1 MHLLAIGLNHTTA
14 PVSVRE
20 RVAFGPEEIAETI
33 GHMRERF
40 SSTQMG
46 GIHEAA
52 ILSTCNRTEIYCAA
66 EDTDAARDSVLG
78 FICERKNV
86 SRSELEPHIYTF
98 TQEEAAKHTFRVAS
112 GLDSMVLGETQ
123 IVGQMKKAEKM
134 ARDAHGLGT
143 MLNHLFQSTFTVAKE
158 VRTATAIGANSVSLA
173 AAAVRLALR
182 LFGSLKDE
190 RVLFVG
196 AGEMIE
202 LCAAHFAAQQP
213 KAITIANRTLERGQ
227 VLARTVH
234 ADAIRLAD
242 LPEKI
247 AGYDIIVSCTASALP
262 IIGLGMIERAIK
274 NGRYKPAK
282 EGVYSDFN
290 YRVAVAPAERRSADY
305 NSSRNNLAWNKIIG
319 KNITDPEQ
327 FPYSAVA
334 TKKWTVDDVK
344 DLLRTHEHDIQKQDA
359 QWTHTNSLGICRATT
374 HESEVFEMNAN
385 PLLITGYRA
394 LARPCESPYI
404 PFYPLARP
412 AEGTAFMSW
421 DKATAE
427 HFKGTPEYFGWRSE
441 WPVTTFVAAANT
453 YDFQRQD
460 QKDVRAFVEKLEAGW
475 EKDVPAVTA
484 HAKTLLKVSKEKAV
498 EYLHAYNV
506 RMLNEAQAAV
516 AEKLEEKAPW
526 TLAVMADS
534 INPKSDE
541 KVEVVLFSSGK
552 LDATKAD
559 PKQTWGGVGRASI
572 GNKITMSQK
581 LAQPV
586 KAEARDVD
594 GDGLKDMVFT
604 FTQKGLA
611 QNMLAGANYDIWLH
625 TYVDGKRV
633 AAMDTAFIETEG
645 YKGPAKRTQNADL

>member
-213 KAITIANRTLERGQ
+213 KSITIANRTLERGQ

-247 AGYDIIVSCTASALP
+247 EDTVMAQLTGEQRKLYLANQDRIAQQVQHREAFEFKKDKLKVLAELTKQRQICCDPHLHYEDYKAGSAKLDACMELVHGALDGGHH
-262 IIGLGMIERAIK
+262 ILVFSQFTGML
-274 NGRYKPAK
+274 
-282 EGVYSDFN
+282 D
-290 YRVAVAPAERRSADY
+290 
-305 NSSRNNLAWNKIIG
+305 IIG
-319 KNITDPEQ
+319 KRLAKE
-327 FPYSAVA
+327 
-334 TKKWTVDDVK
+334 
-344 DLLRTHEHDIQKQDA
+344 DIGFLK
-359 QWTHTNSLGICRATT
+359 L
-374 HESEVFEMNAN
+374 
-385 PLLITGYRA
+385 TGA
-394 LARPCESPYI
+394 S
-404 PFYPLARP
+404 
-412 AEGTAFMSW
+412 
-421 DKATAE
+421 
-427 HFKGTPEYFGWRSE
+427 
-441 WPVTTFVAAANT
+441 
-453 YDFQRQD
+453 
-460 QKDVRAFVEKLEAGW
+460 
-475 EKDVPAVTA
+475 
-484 HAKTLLKVSKEKAV
+484 SKESRAKRVAQFQAGEVPVFLISLKA
-498 EYLHAYNV
+498 
-506 RMLNEAQAAV
+506 
-516 AEKLEEKAPW
+516 
-526 TLAVMADS
+526 
-534 INPKSDE
+534 
-541 KVEVVLFSSGK
+541 
-552 LDATKAD
+552 
-559 PKQTWGGVGRASI
+559 GGVGLNLTAADVVIHYDPWWNVAAQDQATDRAHRI
-572 GNKITMSQK
+572 GQQHTVTVYK
-581 LAQPV
+581 LIAKDTIEERIMQMQES
-586 KAEARDVD
+586 KRDLVNSVLG
-594 GDGLKDMVFT
+594 GDGISSALFT
-604 FTQKGLA
+604 REDVLA
-611 QNMLAGANYDIWLH
+611 LLGG
-625 TYVDGKRV
+625 DGR
-633 AAMDTAFIETEG
+633 
-645 YKGPAKRTQNADL
+645 

>member
-213 KAITIANRTLERGQ
+213 KSITIANRTLERGQ

-262 IIGLGMIERAIK
+262 IIGLGMIERAINERK
-274 NGRYKPAK
+274 HRPMFIVDLAVPRDI
-282 EGVYSDFN
+282 EPEIDRLDDVYV
-290 YRVAVAPAERRSADY
+290 Y
-305 NSSRNNLAWNKIIG
+305 
-319 KNITDPEQ
+319 
-327 FPYSAVA
+327 
-334 TKKWTVDDVK
+334 TVDDLGKVVNQGMASRQAAITQAETIISLRMSDFAEWLRQRETVPFIQSLRDRAHLLAEAELARALRHLHHGDSPEEVLQMLAYGLTNK
-344 DLLRTHEHDIQKQDA
+344 LTHDPTILLRNGEGLDDEDRDLMERLLNRFYRRHD
-359 QWTHTNSLGICRATT
+359 R
-374 HESEVFEMNAN
+374 
-385 PLLITGYRA
+385 
-394 LARPCESPYI
+394 
-404 PFYPLARP
+404 
-412 AEGTAFMSW
+412 
-421 DKATAE
+421 
-427 HFKGTPEYFGWRSE
+427 
-441 WPVTTFVAAANT
+441 
-453 YDFQRQD
+453 
-460 QKDVRAFVEKLEAGW
+460 
-475 EKDVPAVTA
+475 
-484 HAKTLLKVSKEKAV
+484 
-498 EYLHAYNV
+498 
-506 RMLNEAQAAV
+506 
-516 AEKLEEKAPW
+516 
-526 TLAVMADS
+526 
-534 INPKSDE
+534 
-541 KVEVVLFSSGK
+541 
-552 LDATKAD
+552 
-559 PKQTWGGVGRASI
+559 
-572 GNKITMSQK
+572 
-581 LAQPV
+581 
-586 KAEARDVD
+586 
-594 GDGLKDMVFT
+594 
-604 FTQKGLA
+604 
-611 QNMLAGANYDIWLH
+611 
-625 TYVDGKRV
+625 
-633 AAMDTAFIETEG
+633 
-645 YKGPAKRTQNADL
+645 